1 MEVLMRFFKN
11 RELKAM
17 AKKHN
22 INFAGWGGLVID
34 HNIVSG
40 FNYLLD
46 YYSNGELWSFDDRS
60 KLHKHKDQLLKNID
74 EELKKDTLRE
84 QENLPVRR
92 CIAAANLKNLKKI
105 IIALSE
111 YYEVEAA

>member
-1 MEVLMRFFKN
+1 MHFFKN
-11 RELKAM
+11 RKLKAV

-34 HNIVSG
+34 HNVVNG

-46 YYSNGELWSFDDRS
+46 YYSNGVLWDFDDRS
-60 KLHKHKDQLLKNID
+60 LIYKHKDQLLTTID
-74 EELKKDTLRE
+74 DELKKDTLRE

-105 IIALSE
+105 IIALSD